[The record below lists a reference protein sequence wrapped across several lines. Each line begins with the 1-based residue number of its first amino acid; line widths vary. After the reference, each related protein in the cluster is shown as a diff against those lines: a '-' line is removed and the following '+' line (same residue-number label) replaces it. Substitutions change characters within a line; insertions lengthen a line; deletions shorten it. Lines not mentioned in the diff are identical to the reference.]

1 MIEVMVTT
9 GAKLQAKRYHQQ
21 TNSQFLQA
29 GRPSYHLTNS
39 VRAFV
44 ASSADAM
51 QASIQPIKER

>member
-9 GAKLQAKRYHQQ
+9 GAKLQANHHHQQ

-29 GRPSYHLTNS
+29 GRPSYHPTNS
-39 VRAFV
+39 VRALV